1 MGSTGVL
8 AERFRTN
15 SEELHHGIFRRLL
28 LWRGSLISAEPIR
41 GFQCQCRDCQM
52 DSGGGHSSVLVFSR
66 ATFEISGEGREI
78 ARTSDRGATKRKGFC
93 PNCGV
98 SVYNKPDK
106 SPEFIGIY
114 VGSLDSAASFK
125 PAIVLYAS
133 RGQAWDFL
141 DPDIPKLPEW
151 YPNSR

>member
-1 MGSTGVL
+1 MESAGVL

-15 SEELHHGIFRRLL
+15 SEETPPWDFQAAAPVARFVTP
-28 LWRGSLISAEPIR
+28 SAR
-41 GFQCQCRDCQM
+41 SQFAAFNASAG
-52 DSGGGHSSVLVFSR
+52 LVFSR
-66 ATFEISGEGREI
+66 ATFEISGEVREI

-114 VGSLDSAASFK
+114 VGSLDGAVSFK

-133 RGQAWDFL
+133 RGHAWDFL

-151 YPNSR
+151 YPNSQ

>member
-1 MGSTGVL
+1 MESAGVL
-8 AERFRTN
+8 AERFGTN
-15 SEELHHGIFRRLL
+15 SEETPPWDFQAAAPVARFVT
-28 LWRGSLISAEPIR
+28 PFR

-66 ATFEISGEGREI
+66 ATFEISGEVREI

-98 SVYNKPDK
+98 SVYHKPDK

-114 VGSLDSAASFK
+114 VGSLDGAVSFK

-133 RGQAWDFL
+133 RGHAWDFL

-151 YPNSR
+151 YPNSQ